1 MVHVGFVIEI
11 TPPQLHMHFE
21 ELLSAG
27 MFSIRTVGAP
37 GAHGAAMAGI
47 HGIGV
52 STPSAAAV
60 AAVTIGFARLWH
72 MANGGMLTM
81 GLLSMMLA
89 AGIAPAL
96 VLGRITFRVLGAIP
110 NEHCSIA
117 VDTTC
122 WPIADLFPST
132 IHRSVIF
139 R

>member
-1 MVHVGFVIEI
+1 MHVGFVIEI

-27 MFSIRTVGAP
+27 MFSMRTVGAP
-37 GAHGAAMAGI
+37 GAQGAAMAGM

-60 AAVTIGFARLWH
+60 AAVTVGLARLWH
-72 MANGGMLTM
+72 IANGGMLTM

-89 AGIAPAL
+89 AGMAPAL
-96 VLGRITFRVLGAIP
+96 VLGRITFRVLGATP

-122 WPIADLFPST
+122 WPIVVPFPSA
-132 IHRSVIF
+132 IN
-139 R
+139 